1 MKNNPTYIK
10 TFEEF
15 SKAFEGDGTF
25 KMKTKANGDGREP
38 LDKVSDETTGV
49 VIETKEQISTC
60 VEIIENVLNNIG
72 KVKITKKPLESCLG
86 ELKTY
91 LAGLDSAI
99 DTLSKSN
106 TLNI

>member
-15 SKAFEGDGTF
+15 SKTFEGDGTF

-38 LDKVSDETTGV
+38 LDSIADETTSV
-49 VIETKEQISTC
+49 VVETKELISTC
-60 VEIIENVLNNIG
+60 VEIIENALEKIKEVE
-72 KVKITKKPLESCLG
+72 ITKKPLEGCLG

-99 DTLSKSN
+99 DTLNKSN
-106 TLNI
+106 TINN